1 MNLQG
6 RPVNL
11 RKYTVFSTK
20 KEHPRVLFFMLS
32 IVFGNFGETCYRL
45 CIVLLDRKCIHC
57 GYTVAGI
64 ITVSVVESLTLEPVL
79 VLIGDILE
87 DSHCIR
93 DGHLAIC
100 VGVTI
105 HNDVFGILG

>member
-1 MNLQG
+1 MSVRRNAISF
-6 RPVNL
+6 
-11 RKYTVFSTK
+11 YK
-20 KEHPRVLFFMLS
+20 KRAPMVLFFMLS
-32 IVFGNFGETCYRL
+32 IVFVNFGETCYRL